1 MHFFT
6 VDAFNHSF
14 GFDLSLWESQYE
26 MSLRTPPLACNQKKT
41 CRKDRPSDGGFH
53 INALKHQMQWFDNS
67 ESKLF

>member
-1 MHFFT
+1 MHFFA

-41 CRKDRPSDGGFH
+41 CRKDRPSDGGSH
-53 INALKHQMQWFDNS
+53 INALKHQMQRFDNS